1 MYFLSL
7 FWVLFTHP
15 LLDSSGKMQS
25 NEGGKHFTGRIKE
38 SQSFTHNTVKTYN
51 KVTIQFLLFLCFYIY
66 IDYFSMSVL
75 ICLTFFFFLCT
86 VEVSKVMG
94 DQALWKMLFI
104 CLSPSVILPA
114 SVMMFTDVSLSPPT
128 PICCESL
135 FCPYP
140 PSFTFTG
147 ACPFLVSAWLHLLTP
162 PSLITCQN
170 QWLITLPNLYFIHF
184 PNTSGTVWAYTVQRL
199 CWHNSFI
206 CNKSMQHPGQAL
218 PLVDVCL
225 SFLSRKT

>member
-75 ICLTFFFFLCT
+75 ICLTFFFFFVLLKFPKSWEIRLYEKC
-86 VEVSKVMG
+86 
-94 DQALWKMLFI
+94 
-104 CLSPSVILPA
+104 CLSACLLQWSSLLQSWCSLMCLCPPPPPYVVNLSSVLILRP
-114 SVMMFTDVSLSPPT
+114 SLSP
-128 PICCESL
+128 ERALSL
-135 FCPYP
+135 
-140 PSFTFTG
+140 SQRD
-147 ACPFLVSAWLHLLTP
+147 SISSLL
-162 PSLITCQN
+162 L
-170 QWLITLPNLYFIHF
+170 L
-184 PNTSGTVWAYTVQRL
+184 
-199 CWHNSFI
+199 
-206 CNKSMQHPGQAL
+206 
-218 PLVDVCL
+218 L
-225 SFLSRKT
+225 SHVKISDLSRCQICISSTSQTLLAQSEPILYRGCADTTVLYATNQCNTQAKHSL

>member
-75 ICLTFFFFLCT
+75 ICLTFFFSLYCWSFQSHGRSGFMKNAVYLP
-86 VEVSKVMG
+86 VSFS
-94 DQALWKMLFI
+94 DPPCF
-104 CLSPSVILPA
+104 SH
-114 SVMMFTDVSLSPPT
+114 DVHWCVFVPPT

>member
-75 ICLTFFFFLCT
+75 ICLTFFFLCT

-114 SVMMFTDVSLSPPT
+114 SVMMFTDVSLSPP
-128 PICCESL
+128 P
-135 FCPYP
+135 PYVVNL
-140 PSFTFTG
+140 SSV
-147 ACPFLVSAWLHLLTP
+147 LILR
-162 PSLITCQN
+162 PSLSPERA
-170 QWLITLPNLYFIHF
+170 LSL
-184 PNTSGTVWAYTVQRL
+184 SQRDSISSL
-199 CWHNSFI
+199 
-206 CNKSMQHPGQAL
+206 L
-218 PLVDVCL
+218 LLL
-225 SFLSRKT
+225 SHVKISDLSRCQICISSTSQTLLAQSEPILYRGCADTTVLYATNQCNTQAKHSL